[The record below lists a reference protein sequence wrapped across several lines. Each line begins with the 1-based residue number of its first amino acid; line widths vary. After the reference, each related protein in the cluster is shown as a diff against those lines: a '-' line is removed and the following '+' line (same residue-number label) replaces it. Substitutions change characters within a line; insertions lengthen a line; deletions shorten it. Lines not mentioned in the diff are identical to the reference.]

1 MNKTLR
7 NIKQRVGDIQFGLLR
22 VQGGESTLTLQVKVA
37 DNVGDLLSCLV
48 TDEVPGNGIL
58 HKQVNLIQRHQD
70 DYLYIAGRVKDE
82 MTNGKKII
90 SLEITR
96 ACWFVK
102 KTRGSIS
109 WLQQKYVYEPAGNKA
124 A

>member
-1 MNKTLR
+1 MNKTLK
-7 NIKQRVGDIQFGLLR
+7 NIKQRVGAIQFGLLR
-22 VQGGESTLTLQVKVA
+22 IHGEESPVTLQVKVA
-37 DNVGDLLSCLV
+37 ANEGDMLSCLV
-48 TDEVPGNGIL
+48 TGDLPGNGIL

-82 MTNGKKII
+82 MANGKKII

-102 KTRGSIS
+102 KTKGSIS
-109 WLQQKYVYEPAGNKA
+109 WLQQKYFYEPTSNKA